1 MGCLKTKG
9 GWLGVLVFLI
19 VGVMLGSIIAG
30 TSITNDWRLDS
41 AKQNVLSLIQLM
53 DILSGYLNETR
64 REIFKNKSSSRN
76 IYML

>member
-41 AKQNVLSLIQLM
+41 AKTECAQFNPTNGHFEWLS
-53 DILSGYLNETR
+53 E
-64 REIFKNKSSSRN
+64 
-76 IYML
+76 